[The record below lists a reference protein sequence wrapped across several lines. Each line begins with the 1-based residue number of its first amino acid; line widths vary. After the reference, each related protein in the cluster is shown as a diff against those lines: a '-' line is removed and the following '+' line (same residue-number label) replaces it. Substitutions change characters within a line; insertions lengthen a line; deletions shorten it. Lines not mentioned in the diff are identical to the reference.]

1 MLDQDQPSVYFADV
15 HGLALAYQD
24 QAVYIP
30 IEDVRQDEALLA
42 YLAGEKTKIVYDVKA
57 CLHLADGAGL
67 TINGMKIDAMIAAF
81 LCDST
86 LTSDQKI
93 REIRPDGNGDDG

>member
-1 MLDQDQPSVYFADV
+1 MAEVRRCPEALLQDNAILVLDQDQPSVYFADV

-67 TINGMKIDAMIAAF
+67 TIM
-81 LCDST
+81 
-86 LTSDQKI
+86 
-93 REIRPDGNGDDG
+93 E